1 MMTNEDDLLLNDDN
15 LQILLSNEKLDNSI
29 SDIRAILYGKSNS
42 PFIYK
47 QPKDSQ
53 NSYINDDEIQSSIST
68 QISESTYSVSEEK
81 TVWEDVMDFDKKQV
95 NE

>member
-1 MMTNEDDLLLNDDN
+1 LDKEFDPSFNIPELSSRPIDVLLDSLP
-15 LQILLSNEKLDNSI
+15 SP
-29 SDIRAILYGKSNS
+29 NS